1 MGFISVLLSTIAL
14 HISCFRLMC
23 SCNRILVYV
32 ILFLIPLKESK
43 SIASFDAFGFHTM
56 MPLCCS
62 RILRVPLG
70 GQTFLDLTCFG
81 WPWQFWLH
89 RAFHGFVWLPAPPL
103 PLKVRLSLQRE
114 QGSWPAQDSTQV
126 EQWVQRCWGWH
137 WNWSAAGEDSLPC
150 SYSLSPFHT
159 MPMEGGHSAAHSWGA
174 RSSVPPSSPY
184 RCYAYWS
191 LCQNM

>member
-1 MGFISVLLSTIAL
+1 MSFFFWYLSKNQSQLLLLMLLVFTQWCLFAVPGFSG
-14 HISCFRLMC
+14 
-23 SCNRILVYV
+23 
-32 ILFLIPLKESK
+32 FLW
-43 SIASFDAFGFHTM
+43 
-56 MPLCCS
+56 
-62 RILRVPLG
+62 G

-89 RAFHGFVWLPAPPL
+89 RACHGFVWLPAPPL

-137 WNWSAAGEDSLPC
+137 WSWSAAAQDSLPC
-150 SYSLSPFHT
+150 SYSLSCFHT

-191 LCQNM
+191 LRQNM